1 MPTNVAESTEAVPTE
16 EGLIGP
22 VQPTGNSE
30 HDENIESS
38 TESSAIRSFIGPVI
52 PGDAVKSTD
61 SDVEL
66 VSARVE
72 LYRTS
77 CSGVHRS
84 SDTKQCY

>member
-61 SDVEL
+61 SDV
-66 VSARVE
+66 
-72 LYRTS
+72 
-77 CSGVHRS
+77 
-84 SDTKQCY
+84 